1 MIHPSETTSNQSQYA
16 DVVLEGGGMRGIA
29 HVGALKMAEARG
41 YRWQH
46 CAGTS
51 VGALIAAL
59 LAAGYSAPELHAILG
74 RTDFARLVY
83 ERGPKGWP
91 AMQLARLF
99 CRGGLHTGNSLEA
112 FTRELLRAKGMRVFG
127 DLIVPGQEQVPKTSR
142 FRYRLVVIASDITNG
157 RLLRLPQ
164 DSMYYG
170 QNPDELDIAL
180 AVRMSASIP
189 LFFRPIVRHDFAGRL
204 YRVVDGGL
212 LSNFPIDIF
221 DVPGVPDYPTLGFR
235 LVDSPPA
242 PGHATKPR
250 ARESLLRFGQE
261 LLNTM
266 LTAHDRLYLDD
277 HAYVRTIAIPV
288 HGVSGMNFNLSAEQ
302 IELLYHSGQAA
313 AEQFFARWD
322 FSAYRT
328 TYRSLQA
335 VAGRQERLHKAMRAS
350 TPYAS

>member
-1 MIHPSETTSNQSQYA
+1 MISPTEILSNQSQCA

-29 HVGALKMAEARG
+29 HVGALEIAEARG

-51 VGALIAAL
+51 AGALVAAL
-59 LAAGYSAPELHAILG
+59 LAADYNTPELHAILG
-74 RTDFARLVY
+74 RTDFARLVH

-91 AMQLARLF
+91 GTQLTRLF
-99 CRGGLHTGNSLEA
+99 CRGGLHTGNSLET
-112 FTRELLRAKGMRVFG
+112 FVRELLRAKGKRVFG
-127 DLIVPGQEQVPKTSR
+127 DLIVPGEEQAPKTSR

-164 DSMYYG
+164 DSIYYG

-189 LFFRPIVRHDFAGRL
+189 LFFRPIVRRDFAGRL

-221 DVPGVPDYPTLGFR
+221 DLPGMPDYPTLGFR

-242 PGHATKPR
+242 PGHATPPR
-250 ARESLLRFGQE
+250 AHESLLRFGQE

-277 HAYVRTIAIPV
+277 HSYVRTIAIPV
-288 HGVSGMNFNLSAEQ
+288 HGINGMNFDLSAEQ

-313 AEQFFARWD
+313 AEQFFATWD

-328 TYRSLQA
+328 AYRSLQA
-335 VAGRQERLHKAMRAS
+335 VAGRQERLHKAMRTS